1 MNGKEGDRDQTKDEH
16 WAVSIVSFLCV
27 LEYMQQYLNIIQG
40 FIAACKKFKQEDISQ
55 LNNETVIDHLNMCTM
70 NFMN

>member
-1 MNGKEGDRDQTKDEH
+1 MGRREIGTRQKM
-16 WAVSIVSFLCV
+16 SIEPFLLSLFLCV

-40 FIAACKKFKQEDISQ
+40 FIAACNKFKQEDISQ
-55 LNNETVIDHLNMCTM
+55 LNNETVIDHLNMCM